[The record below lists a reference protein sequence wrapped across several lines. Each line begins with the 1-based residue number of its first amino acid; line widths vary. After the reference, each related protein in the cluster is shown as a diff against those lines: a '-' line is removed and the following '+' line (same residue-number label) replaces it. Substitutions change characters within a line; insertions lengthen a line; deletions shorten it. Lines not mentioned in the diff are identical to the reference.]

1 MEAIS
6 DPPADIRT
14 GQHAAN
20 HKENP
25 FLAGVYA
32 PLHDELSISDLTV
45 SGQIP
50 ASLSGRYLR
59 IGPNPYKEPAADYHW
74 FTGDGMVHG
83 IRLRNGKAEWY
94 RNRYVRSQALEAAGG
109 PSAAPGPRRQAS
121 DSVNTNVVQMHGRP
135 VVMVEAGS
143 NPAILDNDLNT
154 VAYTDFEGSLAAP
167 FSAHPHLDPLTGEF
181 HAITYQGT
189 IPDTIWHVVLDPTG
203 KVTRQLPIPVQ
214 HGPSIHDCSITKHYV
229 IILDLPVTL
238 SIAAA
243 LAGQKFPY
251 AWNTEHQARI
261 GLLPRQGGVDDIIWC
276 SIDPCYVFHVVNS
289 YEEADGTVIVDCSV
303 HQTMFEGRSVG
314 PHGKPLGFERWRVD
328 PKTKTVERQTIDA
341 APQDFPRPDERFFGQ
356 AYRYAWA
363 VGIADEHEAGFL
375 GPQPLYFYDLVT
387 GKRTSREFGPGAV
400 PGEFVFVPRAADAS
414 EGDGW
419 LMGYVIDTLSQSTV
433 LVILDAMD
441 SAAEPVARIHIPH
454 RVPAGFHGN
463 WIPDV

>member
-1 MEAIS
+1 M
-6 DPPADIRT
+6 
-14 GQHAAN
+14 
-20 HKENP
+20 
-25 FLAGVYA
+25 
-32 PLHDELSISDLTV
+32 
-45 SGQIP
+45 
-50 ASLSGRYLR
+50 
-59 IGPNPYKEPAADYHW
+59 
-74 FTGDGMVHG
+74 
-83 IRLRNGKAEWY
+83 
-94 RNRYVRSQALEAAGG
+94 
-109 PSAAPGPRRQAS
+109 
-121 DSVNTNVVQMHGRP
+121 
-135 VVMVEAGS
+135 
-143 NPAILDNDLNT
+143 
-154 VAYTDFEGSLAAP
+154 
-167 FSAHPHLDPLTGEF
+167 
-181 HAITYQGT
+181 
-189 IPDTIWHVVLDPTG
+189 
-203 KVTRQLPIPVQ
+203 
-214 HGPSIHDCSITKHYV
+214 
-229 IILDLPVTL
+229 
-238 SIAAA
+238 
-243 LAGQKFPY
+243 
-251 AWNTEHQARI
+251 
-261 GLLPRQGGVDDIIWC
+261 DDIIWC

-419 LMGYVIDTLSQSTV
+419 LMGYVIDTLSQSTD